1 MAFKVTPAHWEV
13 LLNFMEAHPDFA
25 RGQISGPNAKD
36 IMKKLWA
43 TCAKNLNSVGGGA
56 RKVYKWQKTWTD
68 FKYNPKK
75 KASALMLKQTA
86 TGGGPP
92 NMTPLSEVEIKFL
105 GILGQTFYEGLIES
119 EIILQN
125 SPEPMSL
132 NTPNEEID
140 TNLIGECSK
149 GGAVKECFKT
159 GTIQRTPIKRF
170 SDHDYVKLPH
180 GTRPKKMKTTET
192 DVLYKETISELKEI
206 RSTLQEVNINLQGV
220 HCALNRIADIME
232 KRSKSK
238 IYV

>member
-1 MAFKVTPAHWEV
+1 MAIKVTPAHWEV

-25 RGQISGPNAKD
+25 RGRISGPNAKY
-36 IMKKLWA
+36 IMKKLWSACA
-43 TCAKNLNSVGGGA
+43 TKLNSVGGGA
-56 RKVYKWQKTWTD
+56 RKVDKWQKTWTD
-68 FKYNPKK
+68 FKYNLKK
-75 KASALMLKQTA
+75 KASALRLEQTA

-92 NMTPLSEVEIKFL
+92 NMTPLSEVELKIL

-140 TNLIGECSK
+140 TNLIGEC
-149 GGAVKECFKT
+149 GAVKECSKT

-170 SDHDYVKLPH
+170 SDHDYVKLPQ

-192 DVLYKETISELKEI
+192 ERRRYLS
-206 RSTLQEVNINLQGV
+206 
-220 HCALNRIADIME
+220 
-232 KRSKSK
+232 
-238 IYV
+238 